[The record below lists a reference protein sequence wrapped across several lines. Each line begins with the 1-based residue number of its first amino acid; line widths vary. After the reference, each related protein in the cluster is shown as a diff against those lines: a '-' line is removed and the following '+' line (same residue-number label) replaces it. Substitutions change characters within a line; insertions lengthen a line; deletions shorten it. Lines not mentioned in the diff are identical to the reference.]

1 MVYHQ
6 AFNSFVGN
14 KYNANFF
21 NDTSWDFHFHKN
33 LELIYVL
40 NGTIS
45 CTINNKNDILT
56 AGDFGLCLSNE
67 IHSYIPSK
75 NASYWVCVFSEDY
88 VHAFAKQTRGK
99 EGNTFK
105 FKCQNTVTNYITENL
120 IYNPNPSLLAL
131 KSCLYAICDEYLK
144 CVKLSATNAPIT
156 QARSIIIDYVSSNY
170 QKNITLSDIAKLL
183 GYDYNY
189 VSRFFHSIFNM
200 SFKDFLNTYRLE
212 AVIQALDDSST
223 SKKLVDIAFECGFQ
237 SIGNFNAC
245 FKKKLGISPSEYQ
258 KTLLTKT

>member
-1 MVYHQ
+1 MIYHQ
-6 AFNSFVGN
+6 AFNSFAGN
-14 KYNANFF
+14 KYNATFF
-21 NDTSWDFHFHKN
+21 NDTEWDFHFHKN

-45 CTINNKNDILT
+45 CTINNKKDILT

-67 IHSYIPSK
+67 VHSYIPLEK
-75 NASYWVCVFSEDY
+75 ASYWVCVFSEDY
-88 VHAFAKQTRGK
+88 VHAFAKQTKRK

-105 FKCQNTVTNYITENL
+105 FKCQNAVKNYIMENL
-120 IYNPNPSLLAL
+120 IYNQNPSLFTL

-144 CVKLSATNAPIT
+144 CIKLSATNGSIT

-183 GYDYNY
+183 GYDYHY

-223 SKKLVDIAFECGFQ
+223 NKKLVEIAFESGFQ
-237 SIGNFNAC
+237 SIGNFNVC
-245 FKKKLGISPSEYQ
+245 FKKNLGISPSEYR
-258 KTLLTKT
+258 KSLLTKT